1 MRRLTLLLA
10 LLLMV
15 CQIRCGG
22 TSSGSGSNPPPPPP
36 PNITV
41 GVSPNSANVRAGD
54 PPKQFTATVT
64 GSSNTTVSWFVG
76 SVAGG
81 NTTNG
86 TIDSTGLYTAPT
98 SVPSS
103 NAVTIK
109 AVSAADASAG
119 GTSNVT
125 LWNPLPVLTSV
136 SPTSIPVGTFTL
148 TANGSNFVSGAQ
160 ISFGGVMLQTTFVS
174 ATKLTATGTASS
186 AGTVGVTIT
195 NPNPGSSASA
205 TINVQITG
213 SGGNPPAC
221 GAMSLGQGASLN
233 GFVPFPADNL
243 WNKNIANATV
253 DPNSAAIINVIGA
266 TAPVHPDFGSG
277 EFDNSS
283 IGIPYA
289 VVGSQQAFVPINF
302 TEFGD
307 ESDPGPMPIPANAQI
322 EGFPNPG
329 NGDRHVLVLDNNTCF
344 LYELYNASAGSG
356 GAWNAG
362 SAAVWD
368 LLNDEQRPYTWT
380 SADAAGLPIFPG
392 LARYDEVAAGAIN
405 HALRFTLVNSIA
417 AFTPPASHFAA
428 TSTAANAAPMGMRMR
443 LKSSFDISGFSA
455 TNQVI
460 LKALQQYGMIMA
472 DNGSNMFISGEPDS
486 RWDNDDLHNL
496 GQLTA
501 NDFEVVQ
508 ISPLYTQNTV
518 PTGAA
523 PTINSF
529 TASSLTT
536 TAGMP
541 VTLNWSATNTSYFI
555 VSPDIGAVR
564 GASVSVSP
572 ATTTTY
578 TLAATNAFGRTT
590 ATVTITV
597 Q

>member
-1 MRRLTLLLA
+1 MRRLTLLLT

-36 PNITV
+36 SITV
-41 GVSPNSANVRAGD
+41 GVSPNSANIRAGD

-64 GSSNTTVSWFVG
+64 GSSNTTVSWFVDG
-76 SVAGG
+76 VAGG

-98 SVPSS
+98 NVPSS
-103 NAVTIK
+103 NAITIK
-109 AVSAADASAG
+109 AVSAADASAS
-119 GTSNVT
+119 GTSSVT
-125 LWNPLPVLTSV
+125 LWNPVPVLSSV
-136 SPTSIPVGTFTL
+136 SPTSIPVGAFTL
-148 TANGSNFVSGAQ
+148 TANGSNFVSGGQ
-160 ISFGGVMLQTTFVS
+160 ISFGGTMLQTTFVS

-186 AGTVGVTIT
+186 AGTIGVTIT
-195 NPNPGSSASA
+195 NPNPGSSTSA
-205 TINVQITG
+205 TINVQVTG

-243 WNKNIANATV
+243 WNKNIASAAV

-289 VVGSQQAFVPINF
+289 VVGSQQAFVPITF

-344 LYELYNASAGSG
+344 LYELYNASAGTA

-368 LLNDEQRPYTWT
+368 LLNNEQRPYTWT

-472 DNGSNMFISGEPDS
+472 DNGSNMFISGVPDS

-501 NDFEVVQ
+501 SDFEVIQ

-518 PTGAA
+518 PTGAV

-572 ATTTTY
+572 AATTTY

>member
-1 MRRLTLLLA
+1 
-10 LLLMV
+10 MV

-472 DNGSNMFISGEPDS
+472 DNGSNMFISGVPDS